1 MQEKRIEDLQST
13 LKCLR
18 MQVDCERNNYETTFL
33 ELQEGK
39 NALEFKLSTLQ
50 NKFNGSKSCMEKMLL
65 DAKIELKKQEGK
77 NMMAISMVEITKKVA
92 MDEKKVL
99 QKQIVCLQDQIN
111 RLAREAQVQLQK
123 SQDKIECLMYQY
135 EKTKDIAEC
144 ERTTMLSEI
153 RQLNEC
159 MQNNMKFA
167 EIEVAKAQ
175 EMGGSVECELDHM
188 KRVSKIESSSQMREI
203 VKLKEQLR
211 KAVNAA
217 NAYKR
222 FTQDEIESLKLKA
235 SRDVNDLQNIIDE
248 ELARLREQALEE
260 KETLRSVNL
269 ELKKLKLAASRGQ
282 SSSYSVID
290 VPHEGM
296 MEPNEL
302 INSNSPKFFNN
313 IVAHEVLGRLQH
325 THALKNTKMLNWG
338 LLLFGIAGVGAYSL
352 ARLAT
357 RDTQTNID

>member
-1 MQEKRIEDLQST
+1 MQEKIIEDLQST

-18 MQVDCERNNYETTFL
+18 NSYETTCL

-39 NALEFKLSTLQ
+39 NALEFELSTLQ
-50 NKFNGSKSCMEKMLL
+50 NKFTGAKSCMEKMLL
-65 DAKIELKKQEGK
+65 DAQIELKKQEGR
-77 NMMAISMVEITKKVA
+77 NAMALSMVEITTKIA
-92 MDEKKVL
+92 TDEKKVL

-159 MQNNMKFA
+159 LQNNMKFA
-167 EIEVAKAQ
+167 ETEVAKAQ
-175 EMGGSVECELDHM
+175 QLGGAVECELDHVR
-188 KRVSKIESSSQMREI
+188 RVSKIESSSQMREI

-217 NAYKR
+217 NTYKR
-222 FTQDEIESLKLKA
+222 LTQDVEFKNLKLKA

-248 ELARLREQALEE
+248 ELARLREQALEDI
-260 KETLRSVNL
+260 KETLHLVNS

-302 INSNSPKFFNN
+302 INSNSPKFFNY
-313 IVAHEVLGRLQH
+313 IVAHEGLGGLQH
-325 THALKNTKMLNWG
+325 THALKNTKMLNRGW
-338 LLLFGIAGVGAYSL
+338 LLFGINCRRRSLVLPCKVGHK
-352 ARLAT
+352 R
-357 RDTQTNID
+357 RQNK

>member
-1 MQEKRIEDLQST
+1 MEST

-18 MQVDCERNNYETTFL
+18 NSYETTFL

-39 NALEFKLSTLQ
+39 NALEFQLSTLQ
-50 NKFNGSKSCMEKMLL
+50 NKFTGSKSCMEKMLL
-65 DAKIELKKQEGK
+65 DAQIELKKQEGK
-77 NMMAISMVEITKKVA
+77 NVMALSMVEATKKVA
-92 MDEKKVL
+92 MDEKKAL
-99 QKQIVCLQDQIN
+99 QEQIVCLQGQIN

-153 RQLNEC
+153 RQLNQC
-159 MQNNMKFA
+159 MQKNMKYA

-175 EMGGSVECELDHM
+175 QMGGAVECELDHV

-211 KAVNAA
+211 KAVNAV

-222 FTQDEIESLKLKA
+222 LTQDEIKNLKLKA
-235 SRDVNDLQNIIDE
+235 SRDVNDLQNIIDDD
-248 ELARLREQALEE
+248 LARLKEQALEDR
-260 KETLRSVNL
+260 ETLHSVNS

-302 INSNSPKFFNN
+302 INSNSPKFF
-313 IVAHEVLGRLQH
+313 IYIVVAHEVLGDLQH
-325 THALKNTKMLNWG
+325 THCFEKHENVELGKNTKMLNRGW
-338 LLLFGIAGVGAYSL
+338 LLFGIAGAGAYSL

-357 RDTQTNID
+357 RDAQTNSD